1 MSLRNAFAA
10 ALQFLRAHQRLSQLD
25 ISKQTDPSHVSRLE
39 SAQRSVS
46 LEKSKELAQALNL
59 EPLSFLALVY
69 ASENRES
76 PRSVLQ
82 RAHDDLESF
91 GLLDSEIPAQPSKT
105 DHPRVVESADL
116 KQKIVK
122 LLEEGNS
129 QAQVARILGV
139 AKSTVTRRLQKKED
153 N

>member
-10 ALQFLRAHQRLSQLD
+10 ALQFLRANQRLTQLD

-82 RAHDDLESF
+82 RAHDDLESLA
-91 GLLDSEIPAQPSKT
+91 LLDAVIPAQPSKT

-116 KQKIVK
+116 KLKITK
-122 LLEEGNS
+122 LLAEGHS
-129 QAQVARILGV
+129 QAQIARILGV
-139 AKSTVTRRLQKKED
+139 AKSTVTRRIQKNED
-153 N
+153 S